1 MNEVI
6 LKRNEEYEVFLI
18 EKSEMSCSSLQTPA
32 VSSLDEEE
40 EESTTSQFFED
51 NK

>member
-1 MNEVI
+1 MKRVMNEVI
-6 LKRNEEYEVFLI
+6 LI
-18 EKSEMSCSSLQTPA
+18 EKSEMSCSSLR

-40 EESTTSQFFED
+40 EESTTSQFLED